1 MKKHYSLIALLAP
14 LITSN
19 ASAVELSKHLSTI
32 TDPVPISRI
41 EPKYPIN
48 AAKERR
54 EGWARFSFIIEK
66 DGSVSNVIST
76 ENSGSKDITLA
87 AKKALMKW
95 QYEPAMENGEPIQQ
109 CVNSVQ
115 MDFRMN
121 KNGTTGATK
130 RFKSLFSKAQNALTE
145 KDFAQVDKYLASLK
159 KIKYMHKS
167 ENNYLQLLLAEYARV
182 LGDDSKQ
189 LSHLYKV
196 SLAFENG
203 NSEQELSVLQQ
214 RFALEVKLNR
224 FKSAFRTFKRIEKS
238 KLAEPYL
245 EQYQALIK
253 QIDDFIGSN
262 ENIVVD
268 ANMRN
273 NDYWQYSLVRNEFS
287 LTNIEG
293 SLSKM
298 DIRCANKRH
307 VYTIEENNTWK
318 IPESWQHCN
327 LFIYG
332 ENNASFN
339 VVEHPFKA

>member
-1 MKKHYSLIALLAP
+1 MKKLSLLSLLLTP
-14 LITSN
+14 VLTSN
-19 ASAVELSKHLSTI
+19 VMALELSKHLSTI
-32 TDPVPISRI
+32 TDPVPKLRI
-41 EPKYPIN
+41 NPKYPMD
-48 AAKERR
+48 AARDRR

-66 DGSVSNVIST
+66 DGSVSNVINT

-121 KNGTTGATK
+121 ENGATGATK
-130 RFKSLFSKAQNALTE
+130 RFKSLFSKAQAALTE
-145 KDFAQVDKYLASLK
+145 KDFTQVDKYLTSLK
-159 KIKYMHKS
+159 KIKYMHMS

-182 LGDDSKQ
+182 LGNDSEQ

-196 SLAFENG
+196 RFAFEDG
-203 NSEQELSVLQQ
+203 NSKQELSVLQQ
-214 RFALEVKLNR
+214 RIALEVKLNR
-224 FKSAFRTFKRIEKS
+224 FKPAFKTFERIKKN

-253 QIDDFIGSN
+253 QIDDLIGSN
-262 ENIVVD
+262 ENITVD
-268 ANMRN
+268 ANMRT
-273 NDYWQYSLVRNEFS
+273 NDYWQYPLVRNEFS
-287 LTNIEG
+287 LTNINGE
-293 SLSKM
+293 LSKM

-318 IPESWQHCN
+318 IPESWQQCN

-339 VVEHPFKA
+339 VIEHPFKV